1 MSKSFNAVLTLTLL
15 AALGSAH
22 ATSYPLTVTDDL
34 GREVTLQSEPIRI
47 VAMLPSHTETLFA
60 IGAGG
65 KLVGVD
71 VYSTYPAAATA
82 KLPKVGSG
90 FEPNIEAIVALK
102 PDLVL
107 ADESSS
113 SRLTERLQ
121 EAGLTVYGGTAQTFN
136 ETFEKI
142 AVLGKLTNHET
153 DATKLVTSMRREIN
167 TLQASVASLPKVST
181 YYEIDPT
188 PYAAGPTSFIGA
200 LISKAG
206 GVNILPP
213 SLGDFPK
220 ISPELVVKSNPQ
232 VIVGAKLADVKA
244 RSGWNSLRAV
254 QGSRVYQP
262 SKEQDDALS
271 RPGPRLPEALRALIE
286 FLHPGALK

>member
-1 MSKSFNAVLTLTLL
+1 MPNRLTFVLSTALLL
-15 AALGSAH
+15 AFGSAH

-34 GREVTLQSEPIRI
+34 GRKVTLQKEPMRI

-60 IGAGG
+60 IGAGS

-71 VYSTYPAAATA
+71 EYSTYPAATA

-107 ADESSS
+107 ADESTS
-113 SRLTERLQ
+113 SRLTERLSA
-121 EAGLTVYGGTAQTFN
+121 AGLTVYGGTAQSFN

-153 DATKLVTSMRREIN
+153 SATKLITSMRRELN
-167 TLQASVASLPKVST
+167 TLQASVVGLPKVST

-200 LISKAG
+200 LLTKAG
-206 GVNILPP
+206 GVNILPA

-232 VIVGAKLADVKA
+232 VIIGASLNDVKA
-244 RSGWNSLRAV
+244 RSGWNTIRAV
-254 QGSRVYQP
+254 KDGRVYQP